1 MTEPKRQ
8 ILQGRIKLDGKT
20 FTNVDFQK
28 AELVYE
34 GGAPPHVIDCTFS
47 EATFAFTGAAGNTTN
62 FLRAMLRPQS
72 NMRQVVLGLM
82 PEIQQN

>member
-28 AELVYE
+28 AELIYE